1 MINQLTQN
9 LQRIGL
15 ICTSLVLTPAFA
27 EISSDSSQTSF
38 SQITPPAGFAA
49 AQGIGFS
56 IYADFIYWQTHVANL
71 DFAESNVSD
80 SGGVISRGSVYYP
93 GFKYQPGFKVGLAI
107 DVGHDNW
114 DLTAEY
120 VRLNGSGSKNFVTK
134 AEGPSQIAATRPVVV
149 GDPMSIS
156 DLIIAG
162 ADGNFGYLYN
172 LVNLDLGR
180 NYFISGNLTLR
191 PFFGLS
197 GAWDKTSSLV
207 HYTDIDDSD
216 DLSLHYVQ
224 HYYGVGYRTGLN
236 TAWCFNENFSIYGDL
251 TLMNLWSRYQAN
263 AKETSIFPP
272 AAPTVTYNTQGTQY
286 GLQYVVDIQMGIRW
300 AMRFND
306 DTMGFGLQAGWDQ
319 QVWINHVQS
328 PVSTS
333 ASNLSIQGLDIRA
346 RFDF

>member
-1 MINQLTQN
+1 MNGKLTQN
-9 LQRIGL
+9 LQLAGL
-15 ICTSLVLTPAFA
+15 ICGSLVVTPAFA
-27 EISSDSSQTSF
+27 EMNSDSSQTSY

-56 IYADFIYWQTHVANL
+56 IYADFIYWQARVANL
-71 DFAESNVSD
+71 DFAQSNVSD
-80 SGGVISRGSVYYP
+80 GGGVISQGSVYYP
-93 GFKYQPGFKVGLAI
+93 GFKYQPGFKVGLAL

-120 VRLNGSGSKNFVTK
+120 VRLSGNGSKNSVTVE
-134 AEGPSQIAATRPVVV
+134 AETSELVPTRTIFDNDFAS
-149 GDPMSIS
+149 GLLSS
-156 DLIIAG
+156 
-162 ADGNFGYLYN
+162 ADGNFGYQYN

-180 NYFISGNLTLR
+180 NYFISENLTLR

-207 HYTDIDDSD
+207 HYTTTDTTPVS
-216 DLSLHYVQ
+216 LSQSYTQ
-224 HYYGVGYRTGLN
+224 RYYGVGYRTGMN
-236 TAWCFNENFSIYGDL
+236 TAWCFDENFSIYGDL
-251 TLMNLWSRYQAN
+251 TLMNLWSRYKASAQ
-263 AKETSIFPP
+263 ETD
-272 AAPTVTYNTQGTQY
+272 VTDPLLPDVNYNTQGVQY